1 MDNPSSSPEWI
12 AKTRILLDSWEHHLG
27 KPLIERQSAEADS
40 EKLFRVPFV
49 LVAHGTEADP
59 ILNYANQAAI
69 ALWEMPLEQL
79 LQTPSRKT
87 AEPVHRDERSEL
99 LRRTTEHG
107 FIDDYSGIRI
117 SATGQRFRIH
127 QATVWNLVDSDG
139 ALVGQAAA
147 FSQWTN
153 LPTE

>member
-1 MDNPSSSPEWI
+1 MNNPSSSPDWI
-12 AKTRILLDSWEHHLG
+12 ARTKVLLDSWDRLFP
-27 KPLIERQSAEADS
+27 KPLIKRQSAEIDA
-40 EKLFRVPFV
+40 KTLFEVPFV
-49 LVAHGTEADP
+49 VVAHGTEADP
-59 ILNYANQAAI
+59 ILNYANQSAVQ
-69 ALWEMPLEQL
+69 LWEMTLQEL

-99 LRRTTEHG
+99 LRRTREDG
-107 FIDDYSGIRI
+107 FIEDYSGIRI

-139 ALVGQAAA
+139 VHVGQAAA

-153 LPTE
+153 LPRD